1 MTHKR
6 NNRVALITGAS
17 SGIGLELTKR
27 LLSEGWQVL
36 ALIRSAFPSGD
47 SLVQDCIMS
56 QQLRIY
62 TADLS
67 DFTDLQTSLNQI
79 KKHEEHIDLLFNNA
93 GVSFGQ
99 LSYSKQ
105 GREMHFEVNSVVP
118 YIILMEMKE
127 LLARGSF
134 KTVINTSSN
143 ALLYL
148 KRFDYTT
155 LASPTVFKKLVG
167 PYAASKLALSLW
179 TQEIAN
185 SIQKDGIMIRSVC
198 PGANKTTITN
208 NAGMPKFM
216 IPIRHLFFSHPSE
229 GASRL
234 YEAAIGSSPQST
246 GVFLNKGK
254 VTPLKFSSQS
264 TEVLGMVERIYR
276 QEFTALS

>member
-36 ALIRSAFPSGD
+36 ALIRTAFPTD
-47 SLVQDCIMS
+47 DARIQDALRL
-56 QQLRIY
+56 QQLRTY
-62 TADLS
+62 KADLS
-67 DFTDLQTSLNQI
+67 DFTDLQASLNQI
-79 KKHEEHIDLLFNNA
+79 KKHEDHIDLLFNNA
-93 GVSFGQ
+93 GVSFGE

-127 LLARGSF
+127 LLARGSY

-148 KRFDYTT
+148 KQFDYHT

-208 NAGMPKFM
+208 NAGMPRFM

-234 YEAAIGSSPQST
+234 YEAALGSSPQST

-254 VTPLKFSSQS
+254 VTPLKISNQGM
-264 TEVLGMVERIYR
+264 EVLGMVERIYR
-276 QEFTALS
+276 QEFTAIS